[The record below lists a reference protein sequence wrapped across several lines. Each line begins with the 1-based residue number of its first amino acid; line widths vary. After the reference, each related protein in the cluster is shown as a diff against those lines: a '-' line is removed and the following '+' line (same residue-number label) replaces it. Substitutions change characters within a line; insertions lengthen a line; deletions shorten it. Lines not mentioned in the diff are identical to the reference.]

1 MITVTY
7 KDLKKM
13 DACRAGK
20 KRFAK
25 RGWFNMVFLNRPVSL
40 YDIVHDGYNRDS
52 DFCWLVAK
60 MQTSLTRGDY
70 INIATG
76 IKELLI
82 KHKKW
87 DISCDDHTIDPDIHR
102 LNKAVRHVLYT
113 KCTQALHRMALL
125 YIPLGY
131 NMGYY
136 GPGNNDLHQDM
147 RDFLINLDATVD
159 WSKDRYT
166 KWH

>member
-13 DACRAGK
+13 DACRSGK
-20 KRFAK
+20 IRFAK
-25 RGWFNMVFLNRPVSL
+25 RGWFNIVFLNRPVSL
-40 YDIVHDGYNRDS
+40 YDIANSEYNTS
-52 DFCWLVAK
+52 GDFGWLICK
-60 MQTSLTRGDY
+60 LQTRLTREDY
-70 INIATG
+70 LTIATG

-87 DISCDDHTIDPDIHR
+87 DVPADDYSEDPDIHR
-102 LNKAVRHVLYT
+102 LNKVTRIVLEEQKAEGFHRHVLF
-113 KCTQALHRMALL
+113 

-131 NMGYY
+131 SMGYY

-147 RDFLINLDATVD
+147 RDFLINLDTTVD